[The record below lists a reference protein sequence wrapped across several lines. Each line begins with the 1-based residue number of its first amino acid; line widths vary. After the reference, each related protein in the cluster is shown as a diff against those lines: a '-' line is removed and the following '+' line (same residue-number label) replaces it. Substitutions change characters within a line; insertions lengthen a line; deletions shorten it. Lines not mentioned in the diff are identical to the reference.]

1 MCDQESF
8 SEAVMSAKELEW
20 FSKIEAV
27 GKESTD
33 SQVWKRK
40 GLFLKCKRR
49 KKNGHEAKW
58 IDKFQVKWFFIR
70 DFIQEN

>member
-20 FSKIEAV
+20 FSKTEAV

-33 SQVWKRK
+33 SQV
-40 GLFLKCKRR
+40 
-49 KKNGHEAKW
+49 
-58 IDKFQVKWFFIR
+58 
-70 DFIQEN
+70 